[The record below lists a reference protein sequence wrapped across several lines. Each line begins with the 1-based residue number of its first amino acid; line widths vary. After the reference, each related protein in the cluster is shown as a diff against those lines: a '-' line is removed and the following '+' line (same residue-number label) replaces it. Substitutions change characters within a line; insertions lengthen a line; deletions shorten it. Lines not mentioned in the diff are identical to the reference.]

1 MAALS
6 PTLLKRLFRF
16 ALVGGI
22 GFIVDVGLT
31 LGLIHQGAD
40 PYSSRILGLAL
51 AMLTTWR
58 LNRALTF
65 GPSDTTQASEGV
77 RYFVVAILTA
87 LLNYLI
93 YAGLLLSISGMMPVF
108 AVVLATGVSMIASY
122 LGYSRFAFRSGA

>member
-65 GPSDTTQASEGV
+65 GASDTSQASEGV